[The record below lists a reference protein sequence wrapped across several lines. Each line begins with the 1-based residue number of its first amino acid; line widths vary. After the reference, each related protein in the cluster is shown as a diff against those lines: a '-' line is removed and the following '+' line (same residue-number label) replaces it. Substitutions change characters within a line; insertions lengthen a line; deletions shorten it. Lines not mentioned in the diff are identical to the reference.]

1 MRTFLQR
8 GCMYAVPQFQKSFPF
23 DQKQQASP
31 KPHLIF
37 EHFCSFY
44 IFLVN
49 KLQNMLSK
57 RQKKASISKS
67 FLNLQK
73 LISTSYCQCKKVNIK
88 VTNQKVWFWY
98 ISKVVVVYVPLVDEA
113 SWVLKTP
120 PTVPWWRSI
129 KSTKLCPLVTCN
141 AALTWGGGFKLDTP
155 LFWSTIDLE
164 YKRVPQSKL
173 AL

>member
-73 LISTSYCQCKKVNIK
+73 LMPTSYCQCKKVNIK

-98 ISKVVVVYVPLVDEA
+98 ISKVVDLPLDWSWRSLIISGSWRPPPSDIDDGRGPLVA
-113 SWVLKTP
+113 TRSPRSWLAY
-120 PTVPWWRSI
+120 W
-129 KSTKLCPLVTCN
+129 
-141 AALTWGGGFKLDTP
+141 TP
-155 LFWSTIDLE
+155 LLRLLVHDWPGI
-164 YKRVPQSKL
+164 
-173 AL
+173 